1 MIRPPPRST
10 LFPYSTLFR
19 SVTDLAA
26 LMVTDTG
33 LLLPVA
39 SPLHVSNRHRLP
51 VPSATGDRKSGVWGN
66 SVDLGRRRIPT
77 KKLPSPP
84 GTPLVSASVSWYCT
98 T

>member
-51 VPSATGDRKSGVWGN
+51 VPSATDIATAHVCTLLTSAKRPLAPPW
-66 SVDLGRRRIPT
+66 R
-77 KKLPSPP
+77 LPSPP